1 MDKFSREQLLK
12 KKYMGKFENLKEL
25 KSELG
30 LSESKVRLI
39 ESLEKIFKEEYENT
53 LVQIPDVAKWDIKG
67 KELCKELSD
76 KLCEAFIYKI
86 EEQQNEINLNIIDPV
101 TREDLKKSYYAGKE
115 FERLQEESIQ
125 RKDRVPIK
133 FAIWDYLASM
143 TDSFIIK
150 QYESL
155 TFKHVELR

>member
-67 KELCKELSD
+67 KEVCKELSYNSAMHLFT
-76 KLCEAFIYKI
+76 K
-86 EEQQNEINLNIIDPV
+86 
-101 TREDLKKSYYAGKE
+101 
-115 FERLQEESIQ
+115 
-125 RKDRVPIK
+125 
-133 FAIWDYLASM
+133 
-143 TDSFIIK
+143 
-150 QYESL
+150 
-155 TFKHVELR
+155 